1 MNKTDK
7 NSERDWE
14 EIASYLS
21 GENKTKSETIK
32 RFLDSRGQEIENY
45 WTMIDKKR
53 VDNKINV
60 DKAWNKLF
68 ARLDE
73 DKLINRKTSSRPLW
87 TQVLR
92 IAAVVIL
99 MAATTITIRFLA
111 KDNNSITDLTS
122 VATTITE
129 KNRVINLPDGSV
141 VTLNRNSE
149 LSFPESFDGESR
161 KVELVGEAF
170 FDIVPN
176 PSLPFIV
183 DAGNAR
189 IKVLGTSFNVIS
201 DNEENETEVF
211 VSTGRVM
218 LYKPAG
224 DANITLEPG
233 DIGTIKKSEAESRV
247 NKDLNYMSWRTNIL
261 IYDGAMLEQV
271 FYDLKRTHNI
281 TIEVSDDSILD
292 HLITTEFRNNSAEVI
307 IQSICKSFTLNFE
320 KKEGIYYLSN

>member
-7 NSERDWE
+7 YSERDWV

-21 GENKTKSETIK
+21 GENKTKSETVK
-32 RFLDSRGQEIENY
+32 RFLDGRGREIENY

-53 VDNKINV
+53 VYNKINV
-60 DKAWNKLF
+60 DEAWNKLF
-68 ARLDE
+68 TRLDE
-73 DKLINRKTSSRPLW
+73 DNLIDRKISSRPLW

-99 MAATTITIRFLA
+99 MVATTITIRFLA
-111 KDNNSITDLTS
+111 KDNARTDLTA

-129 KNRVINLPDGSV
+129 RNRVINLPDGSV

-149 LSFPESFDGESR
+149 LSFPEGFDDDSR
-161 KVELVGEAF
+161 KVELRGEAF
-170 FDIVPN
+170 FNIVPD

-201 DNEENETEVF
+201 DNQDNETEVF
-211 VSTGRVM
+211 VKTGRVM

-233 DIGTIKKSEAESRV
+233 YIGTIKKSEAESKI
-247 NKDLNYMSWRTNIL
+247 NNDPNYMSWRTNIL
-261 IYDGAMLEQV
+261 IYDGTRLEQV

-281 TIEVSDDSILD
+281 TIEVSDNSILD
-292 HLITTEFRNNSAEVI
+292 HLITTEFKNNSAEVI
-307 IQSICKSFTLNFE
+307 IQSICRSFTLNFE
-320 KKEGIYYLSN
+320 EKEGIYYLSN